1 MNSILSDLVIVI
13 LLIIILFFAFRSS
26 IKHFKGEGSC
36 RGGGSGDVKSKP
48 KKLRQV
54 TCTKVAMIEGMQCEH
69 CYTRVHNVLN
79 SIDGISAK
87 VEGKKGRAVIK
98 FEADPDTDKI
108 REAVENLG
116 YTVVSWKDQS

>member
-1 MNSILSDLVIVI
+1 
-13 LLIIILFFAFRSS
+13 
-26 IKHFKGEGSC
+26 
-36 RGGGSGDVKSKP
+36 
-48 KKLRQV
+48 
-54 TCTKVAMIEGMQCEH
+54 
-69 CYTRVHNVLN
+69 HNVLN